1 MKKVF
6 EIKRRNKKMTDKI
19 NQLKQKAIEEFEK
32 RFITSVDWG
41 FNFNMKDF
49 EIFMHFYQ
57 DELEK
62 VVREEIIREIDKVY
76 KDERG
81 INNWLDLRE
90 KILPP
95 QLKNKRGMKSVW
107 KLKKVCGNCGKP
119 FVPDKEAM
127 IFGTKKWD
135 GHTYKYNCDC
145 LKNKNIRIS
154 IG

>member
-1 MKKVF
+1 
-6 EIKRRNKKMTDKI
+6 MTDKI

-32 RFITSVDWG
+32 RFITFVNWG

-95 QLKNKRGMKSVW
+95 KLKNKRGKS
-107 KLKKVCGNCGKP
+107 

-135 GHTYKYNCDC
+135 GHTLTPTQNFKIGEWQTTGKPVWN
-145 LKNKNIRIS
+145 KTTIWQKIVKKIKNIWRKKENTIF
-154 IG
+154 

>member
-1 MKKVF
+1 
-6 EIKRRNKKMTDKI
+6 MTNKI

-81 INNWLDLRE
+81 INNWLDLRK

-107 KLKKVCGNCGKP
+107 KLKKVCGNCGKS

-154 IG
+154 IF

>member
-1 MKKVF
+1 
-6 EIKRRNKKMTDKI
+6 MTDKI

-81 INNWLDLRE
+81 INNWLDLRK

-95 QLKNKRGMKSVW
+95 QLKNKRGMKFVW